1 MESKNL
7 SVKEKIKYATA
18 DLFSKKS
25 YMDITVTDISKTAD
39 IARVSFYRNYTSVAD
54 VFDDI
59 VEDVFKEIIKDIV
72 PVLTGNDK
80 KAWRDFLFSM
90 FRTFP
95 KRHSVTKSKIPENE
109 NLFFSK
115 LSEKFQKT
123 KMGNDTDSRMKKYIA
138 FGKTGLV
145 VSIIKHWMAEGKKES
160 PEEMVDFIMTFI
172 TKF

>member
-1 MESKNL
+1 MEGKHL

-18 DLFSKKS
+18 DLLNKKS

-39 IARVSFYRNYTSVAD
+39 IARVSFYRNYNSVAD

-59 VEDVFKEIIKDIV
+59 VEDVFKEIIKDVV
-72 PVLTGNDK
+72 PVLKGNDPE
-80 KAWRDFLFSM
+80 AWKRFLLGM
-90 FRTFP
+90 FRKFP
-95 KRHSVTKSKIPENE
+95 KHHSVTKSKIPENE
-109 NLFFSK
+109 NVFFSK

-123 KMGNDTDSRMKKYIA
+123 KIGNDTGDRMKKYIA
-138 FGKTGLV
+138 FGKIGLV

-172 TKF
+172 TNF